1 MQNIKDSDKMQEGFK
16 RALKENV
23 NEEVHVI
30 KCVSKVESRV
40 AKAASLRKSGQ
51 INESN
56 QITSTDNR
64 EEDQL
69 ELTDTM
75 NLPT

>member
-1 MQNIKDSDKMQEGFK
+1 MQEGVK

-40 AKAASLRKSGQ
+40 AKAASLR
-51 INESN
+51 
-56 QITSTDNR
+56 
-64 EEDQL
+64 
-69 ELTDTM
+69 
-75 NLPT
+75 